1 MAGGF
6 SRVAKTGSGV
16 TKARDHTRYASA
28 MPRSAASSAADST
41 APPSVRFGPPPTP
54 VIGLDAV
61 VGHAAL
67 RRFLSVRCGSRELP
81 HALLFLGPD
90 GVGKRTLAQ
99 ALAAQHFCA
108 TRRGCGVCGD
118 CGALLRGNHPGLL
131 TVAVPEGKSSISI
144 EQVQKL
150 GHDLSLS
157 APDERGRVSL
167 LLAADRMTAP
177 AQDALLKTLEEPRPG
192 NLLVLTAARG
202 DAVLPTI
209 RSRCQRF
216 ALQPLSDDEV
226 AEVAKRL
233 SLAPAIPL
241 AVAAGCPGVLCEWGD
256 PLVDR
261 LRRGVAKLLA
271 DERGREDLPKW
282 IALLHE
288 EQQAEV
294 EPAQLRARARLL
306 LRLAGSLV
314 RDAIVL
320 RASAG
325 TATIRNLDQAERLA
339 QIAVRAEWADA
350 GAALGRLARAADRIE
365 GNVDPASA
373 LFCALQPAADE
384 AARVAE
390 G

>member
-1 MAGGF
+1 
-6 SRVAKTGSGV
+6 
-16 TKARDHTRYASA
+16 
-28 MPRSAASSAADST
+28 MPRSAAPVAIEESGPVTS
-41 APPSVRFGPPPTP
+41 RFGPPPTP
-54 VIGLDAV
+54 AIGLAAV
-61 VGHAAL
+61 AGHVAL
-67 RRFLSVRCGSRELP
+67 RRFLMERTASRRLP
-81 HALLFLGPD
+81 HALLFLGPT

-99 ALAAQHFCA
+99 ALVAQHFCA
-108 TRRGCGVCGD
+108 TGDGCGSCGD

-131 TVAVPEGKSSISI
+131 TVAVAAGKSSISI

-150 GHDLSLS
+150 AHDLSLS
-157 APDERGRVSL
+157 AQDERGRMTL
-167 LLAADRMTAP
+167 LLGADRMTAA

-192 NLLVLTAARG
+192 NVLVLTATRG

-216 ALQPLSDDEV
+216 ALLPLAVTEV
-226 AEVAKRL
+226 AAVAARL
-233 SLAPAIPL
+233 GITPAIPFE
-241 AVAAGCPGVLCEWGD
+241 VAAGCPGVLVEWGG

-271 DERGREDLPKW
+271 EERGREDLPKW
-282 IALLHE
+282 LALLHE
-288 EQQAEV
+288 EQPEEA

-314 RDAIVL
+314 RDAVVL
-320 RASAG
+320 RASGG

-339 QIAVRAEWADA
+339 QIAGRAEWADA
-350 GAALGRLARAADRIE
+350 GAALSRLARAADRVE

-384 AARVAE
+384 AARAAE
-390 G
+390 A